1 MKKILVIVESPAKKK
16 KIEDFLNNNI
26 KNKKFIVEASYGHI
40 RYFSNGLKSINIKN
54 NFEPKYSIVKNKYKV
69 AKNLINISKNVNEII
84 IATDPDREGE
94 AIGFHVAKI
103 LNLNLNNTKR
113 ISFNEITKDA
123 IINAFNNPGKINLDL
138 FYAQQSRSILDL
150 LIGFEI
156 SPILWKHVRPNI
168 SAGRCQSPALR
179 IIYENE
185 EKIKNFKS
193 EKTYI
198 INGIFDKLNCDTEFI
213 KEIKNKKEI
222 LKILPNL
229 IICKYKLMSIDD
241 KIINN
246 SPPPPFITSSIQQEA
261 SIKLGLSPKVT
272 MSLLQKM
279 YEKGKITYMRTD
291 STSISKKCMKS
302 IEKYCNDNYPG
313 LFSSRK
319 YNKKVA
325 NAQEAHECIRPVNI
339 NSDLDDSFNNTS
351 KKLYSLLKNRVIA
364 SQMKKSI
371 DKKYIFKL
379 QAIENKDYIFN
390 FNLLKNI
397 EIGYKIIYKNISNSN
412 EKKINSLK
420 IGTIFIPKKILS
432 TEKNTKPISRFT
444 EASLIK
450 ELENKGI
457 GRPSTFSSITSKLL
471 ERGYVLKENKSK
483 QEEII
488 VEKIIIEQKNKNKI
502 KIENQKLKSPSLKN
516 KLILTDL
523 GKLVTEFM
531 NKNFP
536 DINSY
541 TFTSEIENDLDKI
554 SRGEINWVTITE
566 KVYNS
571 FHKKVIEL
579 KKLKKEIN
587 KLGINPNNNKNIYVY
602 NGKYGYCIQEGEHED
617 KDVKY
622 VSISDPN
629 ISLNDAI
636 KLMKYPKSIGKYNGN
651 TINIKNG
658 KYGYYID
665 YKNMKIS
672 VKNPNITEKDAIL
685 LINEKNKDIIKEF
698 KEFKVI
704 RGKYGVYI
712 KKGKKNINI
721 PDNLEFDKLKKKD
734 YLDLIKLKETKYKK
748 KST

>member
-1 MKKILVIVESPAKKK
+1 MNLRPKKK

-103 LNLNLNNTKR
+103 LNLNLDKTKR
-113 ISFNEITKDA
+113 ISFNEITKEAIVDA
-123 IINAFNNPGKINLDL
+123 YNNPGKINLDL
-138 FYAQQSRSILDL
+138 FYAQQSRSILDI

-168 SAGRCQSPALR
+168 SAGRCQSPALK

-213 KEIKNKKEI
+213 REIKNKKEI
-222 LKILPNL
+222 LKILPSL
-229 IICKYKLMSIDD
+229 IMCKYKLMSIDN
-241 KIINN
+241 KLINN
-246 SPPPPFITSSIQQEA
+246 SPSPPFITSSIQQEA
-261 SIKLGLSPKVT
+261 SVKLGLSPKIT

-302 IEKYCNDNYPG
+302 IEKYCNNNYPG
-313 LFSSRK
+313 LFNSRK

-339 NSDLDDSFNNTS
+339 NADLDDSFNNTS
-351 KKLYSLLKNRVIA
+351 KKLYSLLKNRIIA

-379 QAIENKDYIFN
+379 QAIENEDYIFN
-390 FNLLKNI
+390 FSLLKNI
-397 EIGYKIIYKNISNSN
+397 EIGYKIIYKKVSNDN

-420 IGTIFIPKKILS
+420 IGSIFIPSKILS

-471 ERGYVLKENKSK
+471 ERGYVFKENKSK
-483 QEEII
+483 KEEII
-488 VEKIIIEQKNKNKI
+488 VEKIIIENKNKNKI
-502 KIENQKLKSPSLKN
+502 KIENIKLKSPSLKN

-554 SRGEINWVTITE
+554 SRGEINWVKITE
-566 KVYNS
+566 KVYNN
-571 FHKKVIEL
+571 FHKKVVEL
-579 KKLKKEIN
+579 KKIKKKIN
-587 KLGINPNNNKNIYVY
+587 KLGVNPINNKNIYIY

-622 VSISDPN
+622 IGISDPN

-636 KLMKYPKSIGKYNGN
+636 KLMKYPKNIGKYNGSA
-651 TINIKNG
+651 INIKNG

-665 YKNMKIS
+665 YKNIKIS

-685 LINEKNKDIIKEF
+685 LIDEKNKDIIKEF

-712 KKGKKNINI
+712 KKGKKNISI
-721 PDNLEFDKLKKKD
+721 PGKLEFNKLTKKD
-734 YLDLIKLKETKYKK
+734 YLNLIKLK
-748 KST
+748 

>member
-1 MKKILVIVESPAKKK
+1 MKKILIIVESPAKKK

-103 LNLNLNNTKR
+103 LNLNLDKTKR
-113 ISFNEITKDA
+113 ISFNEITKEAIVDA
-123 IINAFNNPGKINLDL
+123 YNNPGKINLDL
-138 FYAQQSRSILDL
+138 FYAQQSRSILDI

-168 SAGRCQSPALR
+168 SAGRCQSPALK

-213 KEIKNKKEI
+213 REIKNKKEI
-222 LKILPNL
+222 LKILPSL
-229 IICKYKLMSIDD
+229 IMCKYKLMSIDN
-241 KIINN
+241 KLINN
-246 SPPPPFITSSIQQEA
+246 SPSPPFITSSIQQEA
-261 SIKLGLSPKVT
+261 SVKLGLSPKIT

-302 IEKYCNDNYPG
+302 IEKYCNNNYPG
-313 LFSSRK
+313 LFNSRK

-339 NSDLDDSFNNTS
+339 NADLDDSFNNTS
-351 KKLYSLLKNRVIA
+351 KKLYSLLKNRIIA

-379 QAIENKDYIFN
+379 QAIENEDYIFN
-390 FNLLKNI
+390 FSLLKNI
-397 EIGYKIIYKNISNSN
+397 EIGYKIIYKKVSNDN

-420 IGTIFIPKKILS
+420 IGSIFIPSKILS

-471 ERGYVLKENKSK
+471 ERGYVFKENKSK
-483 QEEII
+483 KEEII
-488 VEKIIIEQKNKNKI
+488 VEKIIIENKNKNKI
-502 KIENQKLKSPSLKN
+502 KIENIKLKSPSLKN

-554 SRGEINWVTITE
+554 SRGEINWVKITE
-566 KVYNS
+566 KVYNN
-571 FHKKVIEL
+571 FHKKVVEL
-579 KKLKKEIN
+579 KKIKKKIN
-587 KLGINPNNNKNIYVY
+587 KLGVNPINNKNIYIY

-622 VSISDPN
+622 IGISDPN

-636 KLMKYPKSIGKYNGN
+636 KLMKYPKNIGKYNGSA
-651 TINIKNG
+651 INIKNG

-665 YKNMKIS
+665 YKNIKIS

-685 LINEKNKDIIKEF
+685 LIDEKNKDIIKEF

-712 KKGKKNINI
+712 KKGKKNISI
-721 PDNLEFDKLKKKD
+721 PGKLEFNKLTKKD
-734 YLDLIKLKETKYKK
+734 YLNLIKLK
-748 KST
+748 

>member
-1 MKKILVIVESPAKKK
+1 MKKILIIVESPAKKK

-103 LNLNLNNTKR
+103 LNLNLDKTKR
-113 ISFNEITKDA
+113 ISFNEITKEAIVDA
-123 IINAFNNPGKINLDL
+123 YNNPGKINLDL
-138 FYAQQSRSILDL
+138 FYAQQSRSILDI

-168 SAGRCQSPALR
+168 SAGRCQSPALK

-213 KEIKNKKEI
+213 REIKNKKEI
-222 LKILPNL
+222 LKILPSL
-229 IICKYKLMSIDD
+229 IMCKYKLMSIDN
-241 KIINN
+241 KLINN
-246 SPPPPFITSSIQQEA
+246 SPSPPFITSSIQQEA
-261 SIKLGLSPKVT
+261 SVKLGLSPKIT

-302 IEKYCNDNYPG
+302 IEKYCKNNYPG
-313 LFSSRK
+313 LFNSRK

-339 NSDLDDSFNNTS
+339 NADLDDSFNNTS
-351 KKLYSLLKNRVIA
+351 KKLYSLLKNRIIA

-379 QAIENKDYIFN
+379 QAIENEDYIFN
-390 FNLLKNI
+390 FSLLKNI
-397 EIGYKIIYKNISNSN
+397 EIGYKIIYKKVSNDN

-420 IGTIFIPKKILS
+420 IGSIFIPSKILS

-471 ERGYVLKENKSK
+471 ERGYVFKENKSK
-483 QEEII
+483 KEEII
-488 VEKIIIEQKNKNKI
+488 VEKIIIENKNKNKI
-502 KIENQKLKSPSLKN
+502 KIENIKLKSPSLKN

-554 SRGEINWVTITE
+554 SRGEINWVKITE
-566 KVYNS
+566 KVYNN
-571 FHKKVIEL
+571 FHKKVVEL
-579 KKLKKEIN
+579 KKIKKKIN
-587 KLGINPNNNKNIYVY
+587 KLGVNPINNKNIYIY

-622 VSISDPN
+622 IGISDPN

-636 KLMKYPKSIGKYNGN
+636 KLMKYPKNIGKYNGSA
-651 TINIKNG
+651 INIKNG

-665 YKNMKIS
+665 YKNIKIS

-685 LINEKNKDIIKEF
+685 LIDEKNKDIIKEF

-712 KKGKKNINI
+712 KKGKKNISI
-721 PDNLEFDKLKKKD
+721 PGKLEFNKLTKKD
-734 YLDLIKLKETKYKK
+734 YLNLIKLK
-748 KST
+748 